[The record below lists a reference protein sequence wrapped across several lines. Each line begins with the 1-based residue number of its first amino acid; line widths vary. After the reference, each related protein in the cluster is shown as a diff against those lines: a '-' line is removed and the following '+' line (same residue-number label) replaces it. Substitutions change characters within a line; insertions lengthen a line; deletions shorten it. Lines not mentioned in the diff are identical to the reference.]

1 MKSVQERA
9 TPSPAVPGGAGKDV
23 GNGAGKNVAKD
34 VGMLPSRRLLTLLCV
49 AALAAAWS
57 FLPDFTVTQFSYIA
71 LYSLVAVGLVM
82 LTGVGGMTS
91 FGQAAFVGIGAYA
104 TAWICTSP
112 VVAAGLAGM
121 VPQGL
126 LPWIGLALGL
136 GLTFLVAWGLGAITL
151 KLSGH
156 YLPLCTIA
164 WGLSLY
170 YLFGNLDFLG
180 GQTGITGV
188 PALAVGGLSLAS
200 PRALGPVIWA
210 VLLLSLWALHNLLDS
225 REGRAIRALKSG
237 RVMAESMG
245 VDTARYRIKVFVLAA
260 LLAAVA
266 GWLYAHLQ
274 RFVNSTPF
282 NLNIGIEYLFMA
294 VLGGAGHLWGAVLG
308 ATIVTLVKERLQDI
322 LPHLLGASG
331 NFEVIVFGLLMVLV
345 LQRFAEGIWPALARL
360 SAPWLKPE
368 PAPVTEAA
376 TALSERALPRLG
388 ERLLEADKVSKRFGG
403 LVANDAV
410 SMTLQAGEVHALIGP
425 NGAGK
430 STFFN
435 IISGVDDPSAGA
447 VKLLGEP
454 MHGRPARDF
463 AARGLGRTFQHVRL
477 LGTRSVLENV
487 ALGAHRRGHR
497 GWIASMLRLDRAEE
511 AALLAE
517 ARRQIERCGLGQ
529 QLHAPAASLSL
540 GQQRLVEIARAL
552 AGQPAALLL
561 DEPAAGLRHLE
572 KQALARL
579 LRQLR
584 AEGMG
589 ILVVEHD
596 MEFVMN
602 LADRITVLEF
612 GVVIAAGTPAQVQ
625 TDPRVLDA
633 YLGGAETAA
642 EAGAA
647 AAGAGRAAADPADQ
661 SSATVGRPAVSETR
675 TPASDASRPLFE
687 LQDFHVSY
695 GAVEAV
701 HGIALRVDEG
711 EIVTV
716 IGPNGAGKTTL
727 LRAAMGLQPSRG
739 SILLAGDR
747 IARPSVE
754 AMVAGGVA
762 LVPENRELFGDL
774 PVQDNLLLG
783 GFYRWR
789 TGTRDQRE
797 RMEEVYAIFPR
808 LQERRLQLASTL
820 SGGERQM
827 LAIGRALMARPRLLM
842 LDEPSLGL
850 APLIVREVLEVVSS
864 LRRHGVSVLLVEQN
878 ARAALQVADRGY
890 VLETGTVALAGQAQA
905 LLSDQRIIDTYL
917 GIGDKG
923 ANPVAA

>member
-1 MKSVQERA
+1 MK
-9 TPSPAVPGGAGKDV
+9 AVPEHAAAPAAVPVGAGKDT
-23 GNGAGKNVAKD
+23 
-34 VGMLPSRRLLTLLCV
+34 GMLPSRRLLTLLCV
-49 AALAAAWS
+49 AALAVAWT

-91 FGQAAFVGIGAYA
+91 FGQAAFVGLGAYA

-112 VVAAGLAGM
+112 AVTAAVAGV

-188 PALAVGGLSLAS
+188 PALAVGGFSLAS

-245 VDTARYRIKVFVLAA
+245 IDTARYRIKVFVLAA

-308 ATIVTLVKERLQDI
+308 ASIVTLVKERLQDI

-345 LQRFAEGIWPALARL
+345 LQRFADGIWPTLARL
-360 SAPWLKPE
+360 AAPWLKPE
-368 PAPVTEAA
+368 PAPLTESA
-376 TALSERALPRLG
+376 TALPKRALPPAG
-388 ERLLEADKVSKRFGG
+388 ERLLESDKVTKRFGG
-403 LVANDAV
+403 LVANDAI

-435 IISGVDDPSAGA
+435 IISGVDDPSSGA

-454 MHGRPARDF
+454 MHGRPARDY

-477 LGTRSVLENV
+477 LGMRSVLENV
-487 ALGAHRRGHR
+487 ALGAHRRGHH

-517 ARRQIERCGLGQ
+517 ARRQIERCGLGEH
-529 QLHAPAASLSL
+529 LHTPAASLSL

-584 AEGMG
+584 AEGLG

-633 YLGGAETAA
+633 YLGGAEPDAQ
-642 EAGAA
+642 AGAA
-647 AAGAGRAAADPADQ
+647 DQPSAA
-661 SSATVGRPAVSETR
+661 VRPAAVPDTR
-675 TPASDASRPLFE
+675 PPAGQASRPLFE

-701 HGIALRVDEG
+701 HGIALRVEEG

-739 SILLAGDR
+739 NILLAGER

-797 RMEEVYAIFPR
+797 RMEEVFAIFPR
-808 LQERRLQLASTL
+808 LKERRQQLASTL

-923 ANPVAA
+923 ATAVAA

>member
-1 MKSVQERA
+1 MKALPERVA
-9 TPSPAVPGGAGKDV
+9 QRAAVPTGDRKEAG
-23 GNGAGKNVAKD
+23 
-34 VGMLPSRRLLTLLCV
+34 MRPSRRQLTLLGV
-49 AALAAAWS
+49 AALAVAWG
-57 FLPDFTVTQFSYIA
+57 FMPDFTVTQFSYIA

-112 VVAAGLAGM
+112 VVAAALAGL
-121 VPQGL
+121 VPQGV

-188 PALAVGGLSLAS
+188 PALAVGGISLAS

-210 VLLLSLWALHNLLDS
+210 VLLLTLWALHNLLDS

-245 VDTARYRIKVFVLAA
+245 IDTARYRIKVFVLAA

-274 RFVNSTPF
+274 RFVNATPF

-308 ATIVTLVKERLQDI
+308 ASIVTLVKERLQDV

-345 LQRFAEGIWPALARL
+345 LQRFAEGIWPTLARL
-360 SAPWLKPE
+360 SAPWLRPE
-368 PAPVTEAA
+368 PAPVTDAA
-376 TALSERALPRLG
+376 AALPTRALPPVG
-388 ERLLEADKVSKRFGG
+388 ERLLEADKVSRRFGG

-435 IISGVDDPSAGA
+435 IISGVDDPTTGA

-454 MHGRPARDF
+454 MQGRPARDY

-477 LGTRSVLENV
+477 LGSRSILENV
-487 ALGAHRRGHR
+487 ALGAHRRGR
-497 GWIASMLRLDRAEE
+497 QGWIASMLRLDRGEE
-511 AALLAE
+511 AAILAE
-517 ARRQIERCGLGQ
+517 ARRQIERCGLGEH
-529 QLHAPAASLSL
+529 LHAPAASLSL

-572 KQALARL
+572 KQALAGL

-584 AEGMG
+584 AEGLG

-612 GVVIAAGTPAQVQ
+612 GIVIAEGTPAQVQ
-625 TDPRVLDA
+625 ADPRVLDA
-633 YLGGAETAA
+633 YLGGAEPVADAGAA
-642 EAGAA
+642 GAVAGAA
-647 AAGAGRAAADPADQ
+647 AVVA
-661 SSATVGRPAVSETR
+661 AVSVDGGREDR
-675 TPASDASRPLFE
+675 ASRPLFE

-701 HGIALRVDEG
+701 HGVALRVEEG

-739 SILLAGDR
+739 SILLGGER
-747 IARPSVE
+747 VARPSVE
-754 AMVAGGVA
+754 AMVARGVA

-808 LQERRLQLASTL
+808 LKERRLQLASTL

-864 LRRHGVSVLLVEQN
+864 LRAHGVSVLLVEQN

-923 ANPVAA
+923 ATAVAA